1 MSDKSASKS
10 RSAVSRRQQAFRE
23 RMKAKG
29 LVARQVYIRAEHVPV
44 LMQLELS
51 LREATLSQP
60 LVTIKD
66 YAAMT
71 HPWTTQTLFD
81 ALETHVARERLPLRL
96 RLEAGAEPTIAISL
110 PEHGDLDI
118 HLAASGQQLFVS
130 TPLCLGS
137 QVRDRGAF
145 NDACLR
151 LNPINPLSNIGL
163 QTLDGEDVYTVFG
176 ELSTRSPIANIV
188 EEVITLADNT
198 LQAAH
203 ALQGYIHRA

>member
-1 MSDKSASKS
+1 
-10 RSAVSRRQQAFRE
+10 
-23 RMKAKG
+23 
-29 LVARQVYIRAEHVPV
+29 
-44 LMQLELS
+44 
-51 LREATLSQP
+51 
-60 LVTIKD
+60 
-66 YAAMT
+66 MT

-81 ALETHVARERLPLRL
+81 ALETHAVRERLPLRM

-137 QVRDRGAF
+137 QVRDRSAF

-151 LNPINPLSNIGL
+151 LNPLNPLSNIGL
-163 QTLDGEDVYTVFG
+163 QSLDGEDVYTVFG

-188 EEVITLADNT
+188 EEVVTLADNT

-203 ALQGYIHRA
+203 ALQNFIHRA

>member
-1 MSDKSASKS
+1 M
-10 RSAVSRRQQAFRE
+10 R
-23 RMKAKG
+23 AKG
-29 LVARQVYIRAEHVPV
+29 LVARQVYIRAEHTAV
-44 LMQLELS
+44 LAQIEFS
-51 LREATLSQP
+51 LREPALPQS

-71 HPWTTQTLFD
+71 HPWTTSTLYD
-81 ALETHVARERLPLRL
+81 ALETYVARERLPMHL

-137 QVRDRGAF
+137 QVRDRAAF
-145 NDACLR
+145 DDACLR
-151 LNPINPLSNIGL
+151 LNPLNPLSNIGL

-188 EEVITLADNT
+188 EEVSTLADNT

-203 ALQGYIHRA
+203 ALRNYIHRA

>member
-1 MSDKSASKS
+1 MSSIKK
-10 RSAVSRRQQAFRE
+10 RSTDSQRQKTFRE
-23 RMKAKG
+23 RMRAKG
-29 LVARQVYIRAEHVPV
+29 LVARQVYVRPAHVDV
-44 LMQLELS
+44 LAMLELS
-51 LREATLSQP
+51 LREPVLSP
-60 LVTIKD
+60 SLVQIKD

-71 HPWTTQTLFD
+71 QPWTTTSLFD
-81 ALETHVARERLPLRL
+81 ALETHVSRERLPMKLS
-96 RLEAGAEPTIAISL
+96 LEPGAEHTISIRL

-130 TPLCLGS
+130 TPLCMGS
-137 QVRDRGAF
+137 QVRDRAAF

-163 QTLDGEDVYTVFG
+163 QSLDGEDVYTVFG

-188 EEVITLADNT
+188 EEIGMLADNT

-203 ALQGYIHRA
+203 ALQGYIQRG

>member
-1 MSDKSASKS
+1 MPDKSASKS

-137 QVRDRGAF
+137 QVHDRGAF

>member
-1 MSDKSASKS
+1 MPIKK
-10 RSAVSRRQQAFRE
+10 RSTDSQRQKAFRE
-23 RMKAKG
+23 RMRAKG
-29 LVARQVYIRAEHVPV
+29 LVARQVYVRPAHVDV
-44 LMQLELS
+44 LAMLELS
-51 LREATLSQP
+51 LREPVLSP
-60 LVTIKD
+60 SLVHIKD

-71 HPWTTQTLFD
+71 QPWTTSALFE
-81 ALETHVARERLPLRL
+81 ALETQVARERLPMKLS
-96 RLEAGAEPTIAISL
+96 LEPGAEPTIAIRL

-130 TPLCLGS
+130 TPLCMGS
-137 QVRDRGAF
+137 QVRDRAAF

-163 QTLDGEDVYTVFG
+163 QSLDGEDVYVVFG

-188 EEVITLADNT
+188 EEIGMLADNT

-203 ALQGYIHRA
+203 ALQGYIQRA